1 VVASPLARP
10 GEAMMRVGLIVP
22 RHRQSAVARNRL
34 KRRLRELVRL
44 QLLPSRLPFDVVV
57 RARAESYDSTFEQLS
72 TDIGRVH
79 RQLERWAPTALP
91 ADTPPSTAP
100 STT

>member
-1 VVASPLARP
+1 ML
-10 GEAMMRVGLIVP
+10 RVGLIVP

-34 KRRLRELVRL
+34 KRRLRELARL

-72 TDIGRVH
+72 TDIRRVLS
-79 RQLERWAPTALP
+79 QLERWARPIPP
-91 ADTPPSTAP
+91 ADTPPSTVP
-100 STT
+100 SAT